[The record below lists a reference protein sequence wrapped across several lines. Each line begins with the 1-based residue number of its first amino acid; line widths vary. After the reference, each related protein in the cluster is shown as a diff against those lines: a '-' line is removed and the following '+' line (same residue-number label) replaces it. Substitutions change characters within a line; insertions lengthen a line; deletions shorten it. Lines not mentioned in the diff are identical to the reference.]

1 MKNNTFFAQKITI
14 NCSAAAIYRSPILKL
29 LLNDCKKPIFLP
41 SLRKKLS
48 LKLFLTKVDR
58 E

>member
-48 LKLFLTKVDR
+48 LKLF
-58 E
+58 